1 MKNEEPPSSSG
12 SLRSWLKNLFQPRG
26 SEPQNRDQLVAL
38 IREANRSAILDAD
51 GQAMIE
57 GVLSVSDLRVRDIM
71 LPRADVVM
79 VGRDDRLEDVLPVV
93 IESAHSRFPV
103 IGDDRGEVV
112 GIILAKDLLQ
122 YCGDNGDKFRMR
134 DVLRSAVFVPESK
147 RLNVL
152 LKEFRTSRN
161 HMAVVIDEY
170 GAAAGMVTIE
180 DVLEQIVGEIEDEHD
195 FDEGAMIM
203 QRSEY
208 EYTTKAHL
216 DIEDFNHYF
225 DASLSDDEFD
235 TIGGLV
241 THTLGHL
248 PKRGESVTIDRFEF
262 RVIRADSRR
271 IRLLSIHLPDNTPE
285 S

>member
-12 SLRSWLKNLFQPRG
+12 SLRSWLKRLFQPRG
-26 SEPQNRDQLVAL
+26 SEPQNRDQLIAL
-38 IREANRSAILDAD
+38 IRQANRSSILDAD

-71 LPRADVVM
+71 LPRADVVV
-79 VGRDDRLEDVLPVV
+79 VGRDDCLEDVLPVV
-93 IESAHSRFPV
+93 IKSAHSRFPV
-103 IGDDRGEVV
+103 IGDDKGEVV

-122 YCGDNGDKFRMR
+122 YCGGNSSRFRMR

-195 FDEGAMIM
+195 FDEGAMIL

-271 IRLLSIHLPDNTPE
+271 IRLLSIHLPENTPE

>member
-1 MKNEEPPSSSG
+1 MTNEEPPTSSG
-12 SLRSWLKNLFQPRG
+12 SLRNWLKRLFQPRR
-26 SEPQNRDQLVAL
+26 SEPQNRDQLLAL
-38 IREANRSAILDAD
+38 IRQANRSSMLDAD

-57 GVLSVSDLRVRDIM
+57 GVLAVSDLRVRDIM
-71 LPRADVVM
+71 LPRADVV
-79 VGRDDRLEDVLPVV
+79 VIGRDDRLEDVLPVV
-93 IESAHSRFPV
+93 IKSAHSRFPV
-103 IGDDRGEVV
+103 IGDDKGEVV

-122 YCGDNGDKFRMR
+122 YCGENSSRFRMR

-195 FDEGAMIM
+195 FDEGAMIL
-203 QRSEY
+203 QRSEH

-271 IRLLSIHLPDNTPE
+271 IRLLSIHLLEDTPE